1 MNLDHSLAMD
11 SEVKF
16 EKGCHY
22 QSVDVHFKPEI
33 FEKLALLMPELVCP
47 FLDDYYAGRV
57 LSLFKQDILPN
68 AAILESVRSMVEHI
82 TEVGLSPLLLDRR
95 GEMLLGQIFLLK
107 AEIEQRRGLS
117 DSQKNISFKLDEIRR
132 ELIKEE
138 NEFKGVLHYAQRA
151 NMSATKFKVGFKK
164 ETGFAPFSYWSLGQL
179 QRALLKLLTTN
190 DSVKD
195 IAYEIGYG
203 DTAAFDKAFR
213 KVFEESPS
221 EYRKRMGRNRDSGNL
236 LHGLD

>member
-22 QSVDVHFKPEI
+22 QSVDFHFKPAI
-33 FEKLALLMPELVCP
+33 FERLAQIMPELIYP
-47 FLDDYYAGRV
+47 FLNDYYAGRV
-57 LSLFKQDILPN
+57 VSLFRQDTFPN
-68 AAILESVRSMVEHI
+68 FAIIDSVHSMIEHV

-95 GEMLLGQIFLLK
+95 GEILLGQIFLWK

-117 DSQKNISFKLDEIRR
+117 DSQKEISIKLNEIKRV
-132 ELIKEE
+132 LAKEE
-138 NEFKGVLHYAQRA
+138 DEFKGIFHYAQMA

-164 ETGFAPFSYWSLGQL
+164 ETGFAPFGYWNLGKL
-179 QRALLKLLTTN
+179 QRAVLKLLTTN

-195 IAYEIGYG
+195 IAYEVGYG
-203 DTAAFDKAFR
+203 NTAAFDKAFR

-221 EYRKRMGRNRDSGNL
+221 DYRRRMGVRIT
-236 LHGLD
+236 